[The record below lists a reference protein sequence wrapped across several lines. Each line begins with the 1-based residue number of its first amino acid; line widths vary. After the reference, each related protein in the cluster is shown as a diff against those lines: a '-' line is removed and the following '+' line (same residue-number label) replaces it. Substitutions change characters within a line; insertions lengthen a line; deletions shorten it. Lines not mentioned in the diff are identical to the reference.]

1 MLTAAHL
8 PRYAGLP
15 ATGEGLAA
23 RRSFLGA
30 FAKFCGLQNSAASAN
45 FTARRS
51 FLNASFAKSCGVP
64 NAGAGESIVIR
75 RSFPDAF
82 ARPWG
87 LPNAVANLIAECS
100 CKLRHSTQFLWY
112 ICQTL
117 GSPNAVTSDGASWLG
132 AVFPTH
138 LPGPGGCRTQSQA
151 TGFHGSTQFLRCVCR
166 TLRDCRTQSQAKALS
181 TGAFPGAFIRPYG
194 RQTQLQAKAS
204 PLA

>member
-1 MLTAAHL
+1 M
-8 PRYAGLP
+8 
-15 ATGEGLAA
+15 
-23 RRSFLGA
+23 
-30 FAKFCGLQNSAASAN
+30 QNSAVSAN
-45 FTARRS
+45 FTVRRS
-51 FLNASFAKSCGVP
+51 FLNAPFAKSCGVP
-64 NAGAGESIVIR
+64 NAVAGESIAIR

-151 TGFHGSTQFLRCVCR
+151 TGFHGSTQFLRCVCQALGIAER
-166 TLRDCRTQSQAKALS
+166 SRKRKPCRLALS
-181 TGAFPGAFIRPYG
+181 LIHLPSYAGLSVAGEILAAGA
-194 RQTQLQAKAS
+194 AS
-204 PLA
+204 PSTALAACGRLYPCKISCLQVCFPV